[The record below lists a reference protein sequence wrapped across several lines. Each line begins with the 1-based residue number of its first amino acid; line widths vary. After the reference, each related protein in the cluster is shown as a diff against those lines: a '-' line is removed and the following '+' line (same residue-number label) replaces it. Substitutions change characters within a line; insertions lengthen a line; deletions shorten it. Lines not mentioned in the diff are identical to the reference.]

1 MSASLDGA
9 IRTWSLDTKDE
20 MHCLKEENA
29 VIGLQSRLGVD
40 KLHSFTTEH
49 VNIWEVH
56 NLHSPFTILG

>member
-1 MSASLDGA
+1 
-9 IRTWSLDTKDE
+9 

-40 KLHSFTTEH
+40 KLYSFTSEH